1 MSVKLKKVKH
11 MRNPTDSVTLV
22 EKLLFVKKIRVN
34 FIFVLVVIAMLAL
47 LIIQSFQTAQLYDR
61 KSTQFK
67 SKVYTTLERIA
78 IRHEKAEDIRRYMH
92 IVNRDFSGQ
101 YKDILKKEF
110 QNLLSAQE
118 SISIHDTSVFEN
130 GEMQNY
136 LVIKGKSFDS
146 LSGLTAEH
154 KVLARDVRQV
164 RDLFKSQS
172 KKIGNNDTASVAIQL
187 DQRVLKQIFKKAK
200 FVNDMMVEAF
210 RYNVYE
216 EPEKRVDLEFLDSVI
231 KHEFRTDELPSDY
244 KFMLTNEEG
253 EPLKFEMNSPNCGN
267 LCKIK
272 NYSFNLDTLKTA
284 KTGLFPSNSLDDN
297 LTLHIFFPTKG
308 SFLLNEM
315 WGSMSISLML
325 MILIVIALVFMF
337 RTILTQKK
345 LSELR
350 SDFISNMTHEFKT
363 PISTISL
370 ACQAMN
376 DPDMMGE
383 NVTQTAPY
391 VKMISDE
398 NQRLSL
404 LVERIL
410 QSAVMDRGELKLKK
424 EKVLLNEIIHEVAH
438 NAQFRLKST
447 GGIIELDLI
456 SEMVEINAD
465 KMHLTNILSN
475 LVDNAIKYTEGVPHI
490 IIQLKKE
497 NNSYYLSV
505 RDNGI
510 GISKEHISKIFDK
523 LYRIPTG
530 NLHNVKGFGLGLS
543 YVKAISE
550 LHGWNVT
557 VKSTIGEGSIFT
569 IKIND

>member
-1 MSVKLKKVKH
+1 
-11 MRNPTDSVTLV
+11 
-22 EKLLFVKKIRVN
+22 LFVKKIRVN
-34 FIFVLVVIAMLAL
+34 FIVVLVVVAMLAL
-47 LIIQSFQTAQLYDR
+47 LVIQSFQTAQLYDR

-67 SKVYTTLERIA
+67 SKVNTSLERIA

-101 YKDILKKEF
+101 YKDILKQEF

-118 SISIHDTSVFEN
+118 SISIQDTSVFEN
-130 GEMQNY
+130 GQLNNY
-136 LVIKGKSFDS
+136 LVIKGKSFDT
-146 LSGLTAEH
+146 LSGLSAEH

-164 RDLFKSQS
+164 RDLFNRQS
-172 KKIGNNDTASVAIQL
+172 KKIVNSDSTSVSIQL

-200 FVNDMMVEAF
+200 FVNEMMVEAF

-216 EPEKRVDLEFLDSVI
+216 SPEQRIDLEFLDSVI
-231 KHEFRTDELPSDY
+231 YHEFKADQLPSDY
-244 KFMLTNEEG
+244 QIMVTDENS
-253 EPLKFEMNSPNCGN
+253 EPLSFKLKSGKTVKYCRSR
-267 LCKIK
+267 
-272 NYSFNLDTLKTA
+272 NYCQKLDTLKTA
-284 KTGLFPSNSLDDN
+284 KTILFPSNTLDDQ
-297 LTLHIFFPTKG
+297 LTLHVFFPSKG
-308 SFLLNEM
+308 SFLLKEM

-376 DPDMMGE
+376 DPDMMGGD
-383 NVTQTAPY
+383 VSHSAPF
-391 VKMISDE
+391 VKMINDE

-424 EKVLLNEIIHEVAH
+424 EKVLLNEIINELAH
-438 NAQFRLKST
+438 NAQFRLKA
-447 GGIIELDLI
+447 IEGTIEVKIPDQFI
-456 SEMVEINAD
+456 EINAD
-465 KMHLTNILSN
+465 KMHLTNLISN
-475 LVDNAIKYTEGVPHI
+475 LIDNGIKYCEGIPRLVI
-490 IIQLKKE
+490 ELKKE
-497 NNSYYLSV
+497 GNTYVLSIQ
-505 RDNGI
+505 DNGI

-543 YVKAISE
+543 YVKVIAE
-550 LHGWNVT
+550 LHGWNVG
-557 VKSTIGEGSIFT
+557 VKSSLGEGSTFY
-569 IKIND
+569 IKLNN